1 MTENDSVNDYF
12 RRFDCRLTAVKLV
25 NPSELKLRDIRGSD
39 FSQGAVPAPV
49 ERARISQPLVRLA
62 SGSENLLGAY
72 PNVERGYF
80 FPGLHQLWSCRFFT

>member
-1 MTENDSVNDYF
+1 MATVTETAGTISANHFSRTRAWGNNIRAGLGDENDPVNDYW

-49 ERARISQPLVRLA
+49 ERA
-62 SGSENLLGAY
+62 
-72 PNVERGYF
+72 
-80 FPGLHQLWSCRFFT
+80 